1 VPEQSFF
8 YRQPLSSCSGLKF
21 QLEVEDKHK
30 NSKANSLTT
39 NYRNALW
46 TRMVVTCCNYA
57 YCFVEFGTN
66 NTLIIDS
73 DKFEGALEVDAFS
86 LCVPLLTVAMFD
98 SCYLVHKDRLV
109 FMERARSIQRSC
121 LNSLP

>member
-1 VPEQSFF
+1 
-8 YRQPLSSCSGLKF
+8 
-21 QLEVEDKHK
+21 
-30 NSKANSLTT
+30 
-39 NYRNALW
+39 
-46 TRMVVTCCNYA
+46 MVVTCCNYT
-57 YCFVEFGTN
+57 YCFVEFITN
-66 NTLIIDS
+66 NTLAIDS

-109 FMERARSIQRSC
+109 SMERARTILQSC